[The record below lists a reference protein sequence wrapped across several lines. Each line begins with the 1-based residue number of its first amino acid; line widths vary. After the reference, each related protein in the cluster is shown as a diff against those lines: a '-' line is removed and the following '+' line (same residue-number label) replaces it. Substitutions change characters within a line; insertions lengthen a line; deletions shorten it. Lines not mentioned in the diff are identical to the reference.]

1 MGRCDGAPRRIPREK
16 QARLT
21 GQWFVVLSP
30 EAELDL
36 REIDNSTIDI
46 VKAGLRKLST
56 SPELRGHALKG
67 SLAGCRSLVVGKKK
81 IRIVY
86 SVIGE
91 RVMVYVVAIG
101 RRHNDEVYLKAATR
115 TDDSTEG

>member
-1 MGRCDGAPRRIPREK
+1 M
-16 QARLT
+16 T
-21 GQWFVVLSP
+21 GQWLVVLSP

-46 VKAGLRKLST
+46 VKAGLRKLSA
-56 SPELRGHALKG
+56 SPDLRGHALKG

-86 SVIGE
+86 RVLDDK
-91 RVMVYVVAIG
+91 VMVYVVAIG
-101 RRHNDEVYLKAATR
+101 RRHNDEVYLQATAR
-115 TDDSTEG
+115 TDDSAEG

>member
-1 MGRCDGAPRRIPREK
+1 M
-16 QARLT
+16 T

-46 VKAGLRKLST
+46 VKAGLRKLSA

-67 SLAGCRSLVVGKKK
+67 ILAGCRSLVVGKKK

-86 SVIGE
+86 KVLVDQVVVFVI
-91 RVMVYVVAIG
+91 AIG
-101 RRHNDEVYLKAATR
+101 RRHNDEVYLKAASR
-115 TDDSTEG
+115 TDDSAEG